1 MPPSLRQIAATNPPA
16 VSSILWEQFLDD
28 NKPQWFLDL
37 PSDIQSYLIVEYG
50 PETAWPTA
58 SSSTSAESTPTSNS
72 ASKTSTPSASSSTTS
87 SFGGTRS
94 SSAAASATSG
104 LDAPPATVAGL
115 TRQEKIKLGLG
126 IPLGLLGAAAVLLTC
141 CFFYRRRKNKRRI
154 NGLEPPSSPG
164 FIPRSAFHEKT
175 AYQPEHRAPLNS
187 SFNRSSQ
194 NLGSSHWSD
203 EEVDSYDRRNHPYE
217 PATLNALHRASVP
230 PATAAAPMSM
240 HDSTPVMAPVV
251 FHTHSSNRA
260 RGRRT
265 SYTSLHSVAE
275 LTEPDDHTESPVLG
289 RHTTP
294 LQRKRRPSMPM
305 VLELPPSVMASAP
318 RSPPT
323 LKRKPIPESP
333 MPMIPAADAASQS
346 LLRPGLAQALHHSG
360 SSSSGVALSSTSSG
374 SGNYGDRSSTVSPIS
389 DHPVPPKNPF
399 RDSQTYVAYSPG
411 TEKNPPKNP
420 FSNDYS
426 YVEDYGPEYQGGY
439 VDHEDSR
446 DANTEWPLVSTRE
459 RRERS
464 PMWDRVYESP

>member
-1 MPPSLRQIAATNPPA
+1 MPLSLRQIAATNPPA
-16 VSSILWEQFLDD
+16 ISSILWRQFLDD

-50 PETAWPTA
+50 PETAWSSA
-58 SSSTSAESTPTSNS
+58 SSSTAKSTPTSNS
-72 ASKTSTPSASSSTTS
+72 ASKTGTPSASSTTALS
-87 SFGGTRS
+87 SDGTRS
-94 SSAAASATSG
+94 SSAAASATSSP
-104 LDAPPATVAGL
+104 DAPPATVAGL

-141 CFFYRRRKNKRRI
+141 CFFYRRRKNKRRV

-175 AYQPEHRAPLNS
+175 AYQPEHRAPLYTG
-187 SFNRSSQ
+187 FNRSSQ
-194 NLGSSHWSD
+194 DLGSARWSD
-203 EEVDSYDRRNHPYE
+203 EGVDSYDHRSHPYE
-217 PATLNALHRASVP
+217 PATLNVLHRASIP
-230 PATAAAPMSM
+230 PSTAASPMAM

-275 LTEPDDHTESPVLG
+275 LTEPDDHTESPVIA

-305 VLELPPSVMASAP
+305 VLEMPPSIMSSTP
-318 RSPPT
+318 RSTQT

-333 MPMIPAADAASQS
+333 TPLSPAADAASQS

-360 SSSSGVALSSTSSG
+360 SSSSGLALSSNSSG
-374 SGNYGDRSSTVSPIS
+374 SGNYGDRSSTVSPMS

-411 TEKNPPKNP
+411 AEKNPPKNP

-446 DANTEWPLVSTRE
+446 DADTEWPLVSTRE